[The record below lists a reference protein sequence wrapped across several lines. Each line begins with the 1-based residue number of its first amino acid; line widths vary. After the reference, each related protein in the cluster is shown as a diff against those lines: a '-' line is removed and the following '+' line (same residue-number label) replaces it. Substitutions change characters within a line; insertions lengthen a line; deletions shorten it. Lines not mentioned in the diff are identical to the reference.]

1 MKYMIIECINCHK
14 KFKVDS
20 NLIPDTG
27 REIEC
32 GSCNHVWFFNTIN
45 QEYTKNQEPI
55 SQISAIKSEEI
66 NDSNNQE
73 IGSINLNEPE
83 VIQNKNK
90 SKYHKKS
97 NFTLGAFVSST
108 LVLIIS
114 FVALIIILDTF
125 KQPLYN
131 NFPELEV
138 IMFNLYET
146 IIDISLFIKDL
157 I

>member
-1 MKYMIIECINCHK
+1 MIIECINCHK

-20 NLIPDTG
+20 NLIPDAG

-66 NDSNNQE
+66 NVSNNQE
-73 IGSINLNEPE
+73 IGSINSNEPE
-83 VIQNKNK
+83 VIENKNK
-90 SKYHKKS
+90 FKNLKKS
-97 NFTLGAFVSST
+97 NSTLGTFVSLT